1 MIALVKPKFF
11 VTVFVGFV
19 FTAVCSLI
27 SVSGGSYRVMPSAT
41 AAGAGRLSEHIA
53 VGDDVIIGSV
63 ATGTKFASTGSGAA
77 SANRSPAML
86 IGFNARVVFAGEV
99 TVDELVVAAVL

>member
-1 MIALVKPKFF
+1 M
-11 VTVFVGFV
+11 
-19 FTAVCSLI
+19 I
-27 SVSGGSYRVMPSAT
+27 SVGDSYRVMPSAT
-41 AAGAGRLSEHIA
+41 AAVAGRLSEHIV

-99 TVDELVVAAVL
+99 TVDELVVAAVI